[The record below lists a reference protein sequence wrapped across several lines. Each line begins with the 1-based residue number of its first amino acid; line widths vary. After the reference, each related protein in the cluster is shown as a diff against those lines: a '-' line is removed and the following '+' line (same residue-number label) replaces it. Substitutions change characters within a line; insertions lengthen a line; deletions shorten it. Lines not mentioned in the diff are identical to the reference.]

1 VQLPA
6 EAKLGQDGPGIHIAQ
21 QNVDTVLLYS
31 KFGIERGRRFKF
43 PSTVDAKIM
52 RSPHL
57 VLIGQRDMRQCRD
70 GLVEPETL
78 APVDVGR

>member
-1 VQLPA
+1 MQLPA

-21 QNVDTVLLYS
+21 QNVDTVLLYF

-57 VLIGQRDMRQCRD
+57 VLIDQRDMRQCRD